1 MRINVLKYTIKKRFT
16 KELRYFLIVGVL
28 SVLIDY
34 LFYFLSGKL
43 FLNITQSKAF
53 GFISGTIFAFL
64 ANRNITFKNQDNIWK
79 QLYKFLILYSV
90 TLFINVIINN
100 NLLKSLNDYYYKV
113 QLSFLIATA
122 TSAILNFIG
131 MKQFVFIKKN
141 QNK

>member
-1 MRINVLKYTIKKRFT
+1 MLKYTIKKRFT